1 MKKTANPWSVPVA
14 VEDIPDSG
22 LHVAIDAPATA
33 RAEVAELA
41 GLRDLPQLS
50 AVFDLTRQGAGVHVS
65 GQVSARV
72 GQTCVVTLEPIESA
86 VEEAVDLK
94 FAAASGTEAEP
105 KSARKRPRDGDEPP
119 EPLFNG
125 RFDLGALATEFLIL
139 GHRSLSAQSGRRIR
153 AAEARGYGRTPL
165 CRAGIAEK
173 EPRRRPIVTE
183 LQAVD
188 RGQNRLVWRG
198 PAVMVALVR
207 HTPLTELPAPVPA
220 PPRSIHARQGSHRA

>member
-1 MKKTANPWSVPVA
+1 MRKTANPWSVPVA

-22 LHVAIDAPATA
+22 LHVAIDAPAAA
-33 RAEVAELA
+33 RAGVAELA

-94 FAAASGTEAEP
+94 FVPANGSEAEP
-105 KSARKRPRDGDEPP
+105 KSARKRPRDGDEPS

-125 RFDLGALATEFLIL
+125 RLDLGALATEFLIL
-139 GHRSLSAQSGRRIR
+139 GIDPYPRKAG
-153 AAEARGYGRTPL
+153 AEF
-165 CRAGIAEK
+165 
-173 EPRRRPIVTE
+173 
-183 LQAVD
+183 
-188 RGQNRLVWRG
+188 
-198 PAVMVALVR
+198 
-207 HTPLTELPAPVPA
+207 A
-220 PPRSIHARQGSHRA
+220 PPKLEDTSEHPFAALESLKKNLGGGQS